1 MSRRCQHPS
10 HTSSSCC
17 PLSSLVGV
25 YLLNKTGRPT
35 RPETLRWLDTPRPPS
50 HPTPGLVSINGP
62 HCSSEVGGVTKK
74 SPDRVHL
81 LLPLPLPEGG
91 QPGLLLYIRLWGVKQ
106 FDMRV
111 KENYVFTWSFV
122 SEEKCRNKVQHKRI
136 NTHTRTPLRSSESA
150 VSLAALWTHMSL
162 PICLLHSVEINPWR
176 HCVFNLRPEY
186 HFLRLDVG
194 GKVNVKAT
202 TNAYVL
208 IMISP
213 EENMNACAK
222 LHGSAPSSFINQK
235 NKKNNKKTFRNQK
248 STWNCPQDI

>member
-25 YLLNKTGRPT
+25 YLLNKTGAQLAPKRFG
-35 RPETLRWLDTPRPPS
+35 DS
-50 HPTPGLVSINGP
+50 TPGLVSINGP

-81 LLPLPLPEGG
+81 LLLLPLPEGG

-122 SEEKCRNKVQHKRI
+122 SEGKCRNKVQH
-136 NTHTRTPLRSSESA
+136 THTHTPLRSSESA

-162 PICLLHSVEINPWR
+162 PICLQHSVEINPWR

-194 GKVNVKAT
+194 GKVNVEAT
-202 TNAYVL
+202 TNAYVF
-208 IMISP
+208 IMINP
-213 EENMNACAK
+213 EENMNACDK

-235 NKKNNKKTFRNQK
+235 KKKHLGNKKVLAHKIFK
-248 STWNCPQDI
+248 SVNM